1 VSDEEHG
8 PRLTEEIRLLAELVA
23 EKAAPWLEGVLA
35 AGHNS
40 FFSGAPGGEA
50 PGPGRSPGG
59 CSSFFSGVPGGEA
72 PGPGRSTGGY
82 GTPDEAKA
90 DGSACGWCPLCA
102 IVAVVRGERPELV
115 ARLAEQLAQLVALLR
130 AVLADRWEPE
140 GGVHMPGFRPAPR
153 PAADATVSVR
163 VQHIAVR
170 RRDEWES

>member
-1 VSDEEHG
+1 MSEEEHG
-8 PRLTEEIRLLAELVA
+8 PRLAEEIRLLAELVA

-35 AGHNS
+35 AGH
-40 FFSGAPGGEA
+40 
-50 PGPGRSPGG
+50 
-59 CSSFFSGVPGGEA
+59 
-72 PGPGRSTGGY
+72 
-82 GTPDEAKA
+82 GTPDEAKPE
-90 DGSACGWCPLCA
+90 GSACGWCPLCA

-140 GGVHMPGFRPAPR
+140 EGVHMPGFRPAPR
-153 PAADATVSVR
+153 PADPRPSPR